1 MKILVL
7 GASGMIG
14 SAIFKKLHA
23 ESYLKVYGGIR
34 NLSATKFFDESLQKD
49 IVNSGD
55 LTNKGQIPRLLTNV
69 NPEVVINCAGLTKH
83 REGCDNPDI
92 VMPINADMPHQ
103 FASICND
110 RNIRFIHI
118 SSDCVFSGLK
128 GNYFEDDHPDATDLY
143 GKSKALGEVVSGNS
157 LTLRTSTIG
166 HELNSDYGLLEWFLD
181 QGKECFGFSRAIFS
195 GLPSVVFAEV
205 IKNFVLPNPDLKGL
219 YHVSADPINKYDLL
233 KLIANIYG
241 KKIEIKQDSEFTID
255 RSLKYEKFMVE
266 TGYTPDAWPDLIETM
281 YKNYK
286 VDTNYV

>member
-23 ESYLKVYGGIR
+23 DSSLKVYGGMR
-34 NLSATKFFDESLQKD
+34 SLRAAKFFRASLQED
-49 IVNSGD
+49 IVHSGD
-55 LTNKGQIPRLLTNV
+55 LTSKDQTLLLLAKV
-69 NPEVVINCAGLTKH
+69 KPEVVINCAGLTKH
-83 REGCDNPDI
+83 KNEADDSEI
-92 VMPINADMPHQ
+92 VMPINAMMPHQ
-103 FASICND
+103 FASACND
-110 RNIRFIHI
+110 GGIRFIHI
-118 SSDCVFSGLK
+118 SSDCVFSGSK
-128 GNYFEDDHPDATDLY
+128 GMYVESDPPDASDLY
-143 GKSKALGEVVSGNS
+143 GKSKALGEVVSGNA

-166 HELNSDYGLLEWFLD
+166 HELHTTYGLLEWFLA
-181 QGKECFGFSRAIFS
+181 QEKECLGFSKAIFS

-255 RSLKYEKFMVE
+255 RSLKYEKFMVA